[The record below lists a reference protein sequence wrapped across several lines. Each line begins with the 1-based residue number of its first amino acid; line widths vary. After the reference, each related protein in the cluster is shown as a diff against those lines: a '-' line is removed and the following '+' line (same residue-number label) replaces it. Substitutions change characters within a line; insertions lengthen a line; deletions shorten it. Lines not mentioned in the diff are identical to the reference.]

1 MDSRSVFEKNLA
13 AIRRRSEQLARALEA
28 ASSEGVEEV
37 VGPRGA
43 VTLRQDGVLLG
54 STYDP
59 IREGVQLAEKMAEA
73 PADIMIAV
81 GFGLGRQFEPY
92 LERNPGTLIVYEPSL
107 PRLRAALERISIANL
122 YARNRDLYIATDP
135 NQLSNQLA
143 ARYVPGL
150 RIRVFPHPAL
160 LRLDREA
167 VAAIVE
173 RVRRV
178 KDASDTRS
186 VTSIEQLAPWAWIT
200 AGNGRRI
207 AERVAFGRLE
217 NLFRGKPAVVVAAG
231 PSLDKQLPI
240 LRAHRDQLV
249 VIAIGQTLKALRAAG
264 IEPDLVHILESRDV
278 SHQLTDAGDTSGLC
292 VALSSDCH
300 PAILDVPARASF
312 VVTAGAS
319 PLGIWIAKA
328 VGEGGF
334 TMGGGT
340 VAQGAVGL
348 ALALGANPILLIGQ
362 DLAFTDGR
370 AYARGSAYDFVEVDL
385 DEAGQCTFKN
395 MKRKVGLLGDRDL
408 DTIEDEARKGQV
420 IWVDGWREGEKVPT
434 WRAYAAFIE
443 QYREIGILLDRVG
456 VQLVNC
462 TEGGARIPGLQHRPF
477 AEVLAEL
484 DTTPFASREAILA
497 VHDAAPRYALADF
510 EPAIARARKAIAGV
524 EKGGAPRDPGGPA
537 ERHASAHGAQRPA
550 TRRGTPWPRPP
561 REAREA
567 RARAHPLAR
576 RTRPAGD
583 LQRDRRGAS
592 DGTHRRLLEE
602 LAEESG
608 YLFEAARR
616 GIERARDWFE
626 AFEASF
632 DEAADTVASE
642 APAAQPGGPRSAA
655 GQPSLRTSSPS
666 VRPMPAAASDR

>member
-524 EKGGAPRDPGGPA
+524 EKEA
-537 ERHASAHGAQRPA
+537 
-550 TRRGTPWPRPP
+550 RRGIK
-561 REAREA
+561 EARQSGTRLRTA
-567 RARAHPLAR
+567 RSDQQRVEVLRGLARLEKRVKRELERIPWLDALVQPEIYNAIAAAR
-576 RTRPAGD
+576 RTERID
-583 LQRDRRGAS
+583 AS
-592 DGTHRRLLEE
+592 LEE